1 MNELSKYYS
10 KIIVYFKSVEENKNG
25 TNDCEMRTDKTQ
37 FKEREGR
44 GCYHQRKQRDQ
55 ERLIC
60 PMVPWTHG
68 LMHSI
73 RTETQH
79 LSQTTS
85 PNHLKG
91 LSQHKDEWMVQPHY

>member
-1 MNELSKYYS
+1 MGLMGLEQSDEWSNIFDCALTSVIIKYYS
-10 KIIVYFKSVEENKNG
+10 KIIAYSKSVEENKNE

-44 GCYHQRKQRDQ
+44 SCYHQRKQRDQ

-79 LSQTTS
+79 LS
-85 PNHLKG
+85 
-91 LSQHKDEWMVQPHY
+91 